1 MLPFASVRK
10 LQDVYNRLSPEEM
23 TSVRYSMAIGALL
36 GWVCFGFSLWSSWG
50 LQAEI
55 RSASAKY
62 QALQDTVG
70 DLKAVEAKLN
80 LARLDHSQSEKAA
93 AEANAMLSRLQQE
106 IKVSQRQ
113 LEQLRDRSS
122 QTGSVRQSEQPKR
135 ATRKRAI

>member
-1 MLPFASVRK
+1 MLRFEALRK
-10 LQDVYNRLSPEEM
+10 LQGVYHRLTPEEL
-23 TSVRYSMAIGALL
+23 TSIRYSMVVGALL

-55 RSASAKY
+55 KLASAKY
-62 QALQDTVG
+62 QALQDTSG

-80 LARLDHSQSEKAA
+80 LARLDHSQTEKAA
-93 AEANAMLSRLQQE
+93 ADANTTLSRLQQE

-135 ATRKRAI
+135 ATR